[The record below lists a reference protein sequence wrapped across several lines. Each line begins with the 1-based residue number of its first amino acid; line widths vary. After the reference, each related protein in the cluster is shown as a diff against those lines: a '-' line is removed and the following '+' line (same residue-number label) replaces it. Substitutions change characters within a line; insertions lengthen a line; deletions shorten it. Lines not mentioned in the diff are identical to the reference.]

1 MKKLT
6 LLFLGV
12 ISTFFL
18 YAQTPGTLNLSFGNN
33 GILRTDY
40 SDDDNR
46 SEASLIQPDG
56 KILLAGRTY
65 TYDYS
70 WPTFVRYMPDGSL
83 DPSFG
88 SNGIKVFLPV
98 TTKEYI
104 EDIIL
109 QPDGKI
115 LALGYRCIDDSC
127 QMMIYRLNPNG
138 SFDNTFYGLGHRT
151 IDFGSAYD
159 SYGYDLALHDDGRI
173 LAIGSVMDNNLKVH
187 MALCRLNP
195 DGNLDPGFNVNGM
208 LVMDI
213 GSMHNYINNVAV
225 QDGKILVGGM
235 SYPYTFDPY
244 GYVTLARFSES
255 GTLDPGFGLN
265 GVVSTNIYL
274 DTYILFDR
282 GDMCLDNQGRILY
295 GVYQQGIQSSD
306 FALFRF
312 LPDGPPDNSFGQYGL
327 TVTDMARNAVISA
340 LSVQYD
346 GKILTGGYQVKENYG
361 TDFALVR
368 YRDDGS
374 LDPGFGTDMT
384 GIVITDPN
392 STWATNPFSC
402 ITSINIDANG
412 MILASGYCTNFADND
427 DFATAAYYSG
437 LNVGIDKHEAFSPGV
452 SVSPNPFKDQ
462 TFITLRLE
470 ERARIKAVI
479 MDQLGQQQYFL
490 TDQWYG
496 PGSHQ
501 FQWDAG
507 GLAPG
512 MYILMIKAGEMT
524 YTSKLI
530 KN

>member
-1 MKKLT
+1 MKKLS
-6 LLFLGV
+6 LLFLSL
-12 ISTFFL
+12 ISNLIFF
-18 YAQTPGTLNLSFGNN
+18 AQTPGTLNLSFGNN

-88 SNGIKVFLPV
+88 SNGIKVFLPA

-173 LAIGSVMDNNLKVH
+173 LAIGSVIDNDFKVH
-187 MALCRLNP
+187 MALCRLDP

-213 GSMHNYINNVAV
+213 GSMHNYINNVEV

-265 GVVSTNIYL
+265 GIVSTNIYL

-340 LSVQYD
+340 LAVQYD

-374 LDPGFGTDMT
+374 LDPGFGTEMT

-402 ITSINIDANG
+402 ITSIGIDENG
-412 MILASGYCTNFADND
+412 MILASGYCTNFMDND
-427 DFATAAYYSG
+427 DFAIAAYYSG
-437 LNVGIDKHEAFSPGV
+437 LNVGIGQHEAIGMEISA
-452 SVSPNPFKDQ
+452 SPNPFTELSRIDL
-462 TFITLRLE
+462 FLE
-470 ERARIKAVI
+470 DGAHVRAVVT
-479 MDQLGQQQYFL
+479 DQLGQPLCTLTDRWYGAGTHQFCWNASGVPSGIYFL
-490 TDQWYG
+490 RIQAG
-496 PGSHQ
+496 GQ
-501 FQWDAG
+501 FQS
-507 GLAPG
+507 L
-512 MYILMIKAGEMT
+512 
-524 YTSKLI
+524 KLI
-530 KN
+530 KH